1 MRKFNGNR
9 LRAMREQRCYSL
21 SQVARLMKL
30 RGREITK
37 QAIAHWESGN
47 NAPGA
52 ENLVALSELFDVPI
66 DVFFAPR
73 SNYVFVRRD
82 YDGLTELI
90 EKFSN
95 HELLEVGLPGPE
107 LPEPSR
113 KGRADISGEG

>member
-1 MRKFNGNR
+1 MRKFSGKR
-9 LRAMREQRCYSL
+9 LRAMREQRRWSL
-21 SQVARLMKL
+21 SQMARLMKL
-30 RGREITK
+30 RGREVTK

-47 NAPGA
+47 NAPGSG
-52 ENLVALSELFDVPI
+52 NLVALSELFDVPI

-95 HELLEVGLPGPE
+95 HELLEVGLPE
-107 LPEPSR
+107 SSDR
-113 KGRADISGEG
+113 GEG